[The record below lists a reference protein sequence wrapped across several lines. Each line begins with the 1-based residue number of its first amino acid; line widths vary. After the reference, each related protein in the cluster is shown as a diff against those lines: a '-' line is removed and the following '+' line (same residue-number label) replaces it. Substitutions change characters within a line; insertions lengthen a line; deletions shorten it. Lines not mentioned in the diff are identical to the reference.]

1 VLIETE
7 RKVNQMATGIDTG
20 GFFSPNTVQPD
31 RRQTEFAEVTGRFK
45 LLSEAYVGN
54 VKCREEIDVTKDEII
69 ISHNFSEK
77 TAIARQAS
85 LRSTLSNLDLFRE
98 RAAAVLYALSVLSID
113 IDDNDGVTMADAAIG
128 QADVELMEDTE
139 LRGASVVT
147 KVTLTYA
154 ASTRSESSSR
164 VD

>member
-1 VLIETE
+1 
-7 RKVNQMATGIDTG
+7 MIDRNPAPPAISRT
-20 GFFSPNTVQPD
+20 Q
-31 RRQTEFAEVTGRFK
+31 FAEVTKRFK
-45 LLSEAYVGN
+45 LLSQAYIGN
-54 VKCREEIDVTKDEII
+54 VKCREEIDVTRDSIT

-113 IDDNDGVTMADAAIG
+113 IDDNDGVTMSDATIG
-128 QADVELMEDTE
+128 QAEVELMEDLE

-147 KVTLTYA
+147 KVALTYA
-154 ASTRSESSSR
+154 ASPRSESTFR
-164 VD
+164 ID